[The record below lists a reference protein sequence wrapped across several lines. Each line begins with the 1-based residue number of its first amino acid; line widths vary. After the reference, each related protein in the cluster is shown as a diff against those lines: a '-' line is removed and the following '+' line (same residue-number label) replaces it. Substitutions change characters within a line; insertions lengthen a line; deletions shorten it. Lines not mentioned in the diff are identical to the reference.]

1 MHRDAWLPVGLE
13 LPQGLV
19 VRRVAHAGADWQI
32 VGAQD
37 GGHALVAKEELA
49 ERWRAR
55 GLIDDG
61 HGHRMT
67 FAGEKLLVFASGS
80 GRALEPV
87 DGAASPGDKSEALAR
102 ASAFAST
109 RRLDGESP
117 LHDALYIERLSRL
130 LPTFSLSAPLRDDVV
145 VGKWLTGGVPV
156 SVHAGKRLRVLLGW
170 LGADG
175 LSDVIA
181 ATGIGQASAEGTL
194 ASARTTFSIVGRP
207 ELEQFF
213 RENVIDI
220 VMNAARYQAL
230 GIDFPPAIVL
240 HGPPGCGKTYAVER
254 LIDHL
259 GWPSFSIDAA
269 SVASPYIHD
278 TSRKVSALFATA
290 AEHAPAVLV
299 IDEME
304 AFLSDRSSAGASGH
318 HHVEE
323 VAEFLR
329 RIPEAGRKKVLV
341 IGMTNKIEMIDAA
354 ILRRGRFDHVI
365 AVSTPN
371 ELEIGALLSCLIS
384 KLPCLGSIDVE
395 TTAKSLAGRPLS
407 DVAYIVRECAR
418 LAARAGKAGI
428 DQESF
433 SAAVAASGRMGE
445 PERRVG
451 FL

>member
-13 LPQGLV
+13 LPQGFV
-19 VRRVAHAGADWQI
+19 VRWVEDAGADWQI
-32 VGAQD
+32 VGTQD
-37 GGHALVAKEELA
+37 DGHALIAKEELA
-49 ERWRAR
+49 GRWRAR
-55 GLIDDG
+55 GLIDEG
-61 HGHRMT
+61 YGHRMT
-67 FAGEKLLVFASGS
+67 FADDPLFVLAAGS

-87 DGAASPGDKSEALAR
+87 DGAASPADKSEAVAR
-102 ASAFAST
+102 ATAFANT
-109 RRLDGESP
+109 RRLDAESP

-130 LPTFSLSAPLRDDVV
+130 LPTFSLSAPLPDDVV

-156 SVHAGKRLRVLLGW
+156 SMHAAKRLRALLSW

-175 LSDVIA
+175 LSDVLA
-181 ATGIGQASAEGTL
+181 ATGIAQASADVTL
-194 ASARTTFSIVGRP
+194 APARTAFSLVGRP

-220 VMNAARYQAL
+220 VENAARYQAL
-230 GIDFPPAIVL
+230 GIEFPPAIVL
-240 HGPPGCGKTYAVER
+240 HGPPGCGKTFAVER
-254 LIDHL
+254 LIEHL
-259 GWPSFSIDAA
+259 GWPSFSVDAA

-278 TSRKVSALFATA
+278 TSRKVSALFAAA
-290 AEHAPAVLV
+290 AENAPAVLV

-304 AFLSDRSSAGASGH
+304 AFLSGRSSAGASGH

-329 RIPEAGRKKVLV
+329 RIPEAGRNKVLV
-341 IGMTNKIEMIDAA
+341 IGMTNKIETIDAA

-365 AVSTPN
+365 AVSPAS
-371 ELEIGALLSCLIS
+371 ELEISALLSSLVS
-384 KLPCLGSIDVE
+384 RLPRLGSIDVE

-428 DQESF
+428 DQDSF
-433 SAAVAASGRMGE
+433 SAAVAASGRTGE
-445 PERRVG
+445 PARRVG